1 MNCKDVEPLI
11 YLHAGGELSE
21 QEQQI
26 VRHHLDTCESCR
38 KLDASLNTMRTL
50 TLGTGHIPD
59 ALPTAG
65 SILSTLAKEQQPDK
79 VRRLLTPLRLAA
91 ASLLL
96 LMVSALAYQEVQFS
110 HDLAAL
116 EHRIQQQIPGD
127 AGNENECLRKL
138 KRRLSS
144 PVYSGGYQA
153 LNALSEAE
161 INGYL
166 RQVCGTGDAGAL
178 KEILHEAG
186 VKHEVPTPKM

>member
-21 QEQQI
+21 QEQQT

-38 KLDASLNTMRTL
+38 KLDASLNTMRSL

-65 SILSTLAKEQQPDK
+65 SILSKLEKQQPPVK

-96 LMVSALAYQEVQFS
+96 FMASALAVQEVQFS
-110 HDLAAL
+110 HDMAAL
-116 EHRIQQQIPGD
+116 EHRIQQQASGN

-144 PVYSGGYQA
+144 PVYSVG
-153 LNALSEAE
+153 
-161 INGYL
+161 
-166 RQVCGTGDAGAL
+166 
-178 KEILHEAG
+178 
-186 VKHEVPTPKM
+186 